1 MEIEIEKTRSEM
13 HDLYDKFSLMSI
25 EVLEISQRLDK
36 LLNKYNK
43 EKSRLQKQST

>member
-1 MEIEIEKTRSEM
+1 
-13 HDLYDKFSLMSI
+13 MSI